1 MGETCLNTHQV
12 LFGLVFLMGFT
23 GHKKRWH
30 FTCCKA
36 TRIQCHWWHRSN
48 LSWGSMEIQS
58 IEFSVVA
65 VRNLRCFENHM
76 VWNVNPKQYLRRLIG
91 KGVDMVWRWDCSVA
105 WFPFGVWN
113 WSLGCRYGPQCGCK
127 PHHCRMIPCSCQ
139 SLPINSY
146 QTMPPVDAI
155 DGVAVRQQYYRK
167 MPIRKKWRRA
177 IVRGTMVMC
186 ERTGQVGGMVAG
198 VEVGKKNEANHS
210 FKPPMDNTRMRFVL
224 WGEINTTGNRHL
236 RKERRGLLSGE
247 NSSLGHLGLRWKKK
261 IPIVEGSEKIGIRRD
276 GWDGFRRGKIL
287 RQDF

>member
-1 MGETCLNTHQV
+1 
-12 LFGLVFLMGFT
+12 MGFT

-65 VRNLRCFENHM
+65 VRNLRCFENHT
-76 VWNVNPKQYLRRLIG
+76 VWNVDPKQYLRRLIG

-198 VEVGKKNEANHS
+198 MEVGKKMRQIILSNHQW
-210 FKPPMDNTRMRFVL
+210 TTHG
-224 WGEINTTGNRHL
+224 WGLFYEVRSTQRGTDTS
-236 RKERRGLLSGE
+236 ERRDGAFCQVKIPPLAISGYDE
-247 NSSLGHLGLRWKKK
+247 KKN
-261 IPIVEGSEKIGIRRD
+261 PIVEGSEKIGIRRD